1 MEDRSKLPG
10 RTARRFP
17 RRLGIMSLVA
27 ALGLALSPGVAHAD
41 TFRTATASGH
51 GPTYAAGSAAAQA
64 NARAALA
71 AQARQAGEVC
81 PSVTS
86 SASHVYTAP
95 DGSAYVF
102 SGTASG
108 WCVPAPPP
116 PSYTV
121 PRSATRRGEGRTAA
135 AAHTA
140 GNQAASA
147 AILAV
152 GIDCTNWTSSASYV
166 YVAPDGS
173 WHIYDMTVSALCAN

>member
-1 MEDRSKLPG
+1 MEDRSTRPG
-10 RTARRFP
+10 RPARTVA
-17 RRLGIMSLVA
+17 RRLGVMSLVA

-41 TFRTATASGH
+41 TYRTAGASGH
-51 GPTYAAGSAAAQA
+51 GPNHAAGSAAAQA

-71 AQARQAGEVC
+71 AQARDAGEVC

-95 DGSAYVF
+95 DGSAYVYW
-102 SGTASG
+102 GTASG

-121 PRSATRRGEGRTAA
+121 PRSATRRGEGRTAG

-140 GNQAASA
+140 GIQAARA

-152 GIDCTNWTSSASYV
+152 GVDCANWTSSASYV
-166 YVAPDGS
+166 YAAPDGS
-173 WHIYDMTVSALCAN
+173 WHIYDMTVGALCTN